1 MRERITRSRPTPA
14 TVHWGYLDAKI
25 PPRLTID
32 SGDTVTIDTV
42 SGGLADVGDTSI
54 MLPHHR
60 EICEKLKPSP
70 GPHILTGPVAVR
82 GAEPGDTL
90 EVRIKAMELTVDWGW
105 NLIRPLRGT
114 LPEDYPEFRCRII
127 PIDRRAMTAK
137 LPWGATIPLQP
148 VLRHPRRGAAA
159 GVRAVLVG
167 RAARVRRQHGQQGV
181 ARRHVALFCRC
192 SCRART
198 SPPATGMPCRATARS
213 A

>member
-1 MRERITRSRPTPA
+1 MATHTLAPTPA

-25 PPRLTID
+25 PPRLTVH

-90 EVRIKAMELTVDWGW
+90 EVRIRAMQLTVDWGW

-114 LPEDYPEFRCRII
+114 LPEDYPSS
-127 PIDRRAMTAK
+127 
-137 LPWGATIPLQP
+137 
-148 VLRHPRRGAAA
+148 AAA
-159 GVRAVLVG
+159 SF
-167 RAARVRRQHGQQGV
+167 QST
-181 ARRHVALFCRC
+181 ARR
-192 SCRART
+192 
-198 SPPATGMPCRATARS
+198 
-213 A
+213 

>member
-1 MRERITRSRPTPA
+1 MSLTPRGRAANVDTHHTLAPTPA

-25 PPRLTID
+25 PPRLTVE
-32 SGDTVTIDTV
+32 SGDTVTIETV

-70 GPHILTGPVAVR
+70 GPHILTGPIAVR

-114 LPEDYPEFRCRII
+114 LPEDYPVFRCRII
-127 PIDRRAMTAK
+127 PIDRR
-137 LPWGATIPLQP
+137 
-148 VLRHPRRGAAA
+148 R
-159 GVRAVLVG
+159 
-167 RAARVRRQHGQQGV
+167 
-181 ARRHVALFCRC
+181 
-192 SCRART
+192 
-198 SPPATGMPCRATARS
+198 
-213 A
+213 

>member
-1 MRERITRSRPTPA
+1 MATHTLAPTPA

-25 PPRLTID
+25 PPRLTVD

-90 EVRIKAMELTVDWGW
+90 EVRIKAMQLTVDWGW
-105 NLIRPLRGT
+105 NLIRPLRG
-114 LPEDYPEFRCRII
+114 
-127 PIDRRAMTAK
+127 
-137 LPWGATIPLQP
+137 
-148 VLRHPRRGAAA
+148 H
-159 GVRAVLVG
+159 
-167 RAARVRRQHGQQGV
+167 AARGLSRVPLPHHPDRPQRR
-181 ARRHVALFCRC
+181 
-192 SCRART
+192 
-198 SPPATGMPCRATARS
+198 
-213 A
+213 

>member
-1 MRERITRSRPTPA
+1 MATHTLGPTPT

-25 PPRLTID
+25 PPRLTVN

-90 EVRIKAMELTVDWGW
+90 EDSNQR
-105 NLIRPLRGT
+105 N
-114 LPEDYPEFRCRII
+114 
-127 PIDRRAMTAK
+127 
-137 LPWGATIPLQP
+137 
-148 VLRHPRRGAAA
+148 AA
-159 GVRAVLVG
+159 
-167 RAARVRRQHGQQGV
+167 HG
-181 ARRHVALFCRC
+181 
-192 SCRART
+192 
-198 SPPATGMPCRATARS
+198 
-213 A
+213 